1 MLLFLDND
9 IILKLGAL
17 GLLKDLDKLFN
28 TDASS
33 IYVLPTAE
41 HYMSNSKNLR
51 IKYSEA
57 LLMDILALIKNYQ
70 DIPSEFINDE
80 IYLSL
85 TYIDK
90 IDSGERLLFSLNPA
104 DKDFLILTGDKNSII
119 QLSNQQ
125 TIDKIKNELAGKI
138 VCLEHIVLKLLEVTS
153 FELIETR
160 MREMDFG
167 GDKTLKLVFN
177 QYNLTVENARSGLL
191 SFYNDLYRQSNNLLL
206 PLRT

>member
-1 MLLFLDND
+1 
-9 IILKLGAL
+9 LKLGAL